1 MRDDT
6 AYVLDRTE
14 TAQRLQSCDRVRCRG
29 VAPDAD
35 WHSGLICEVTFR
47 MRRFF
52 AELKRRKV
60 YRVAIAYAV
69 AAWLVAQVVTQ
80 IFPVFEVSQW
90 ALRSMI
96 VLLIA
101 GFPIALIL
109 AWAFDITP
117 EGIKRT
123 DDIDLAQAQARR
135 AEAIPAKS
143 IAVLPFENLS
153 DDPGNAYFAEGVHD
167 DILSSLAKISDLKVI
182 SRTSVRQY
190 REGVRN
196 LREIGQALGVA
207 HILEGTVR
215 RVGNRVRVNA
225 QLINAQTDA
234 HIWAD
239 TFDRELT
246 NLFALQSELAERI
259 TAALRANL
267 SARERASIQIHPTSD
282 LVAYELFLRARDLF
296 RWSGVGDPLENGV
309 KALRLIDQAVAR
321 DPQFALAYCLG
332 SRLNDE
338 LYWFGH
344 DRSRA
349 RLNNARAA
357 ADVALRL
364 QPELGDAHLALAF
377 FHYHGYRD
385 YKRARTEIEIAQ
397 QATPNDAEIW
407 DAAGAVGRREGRWD
421 EAIANFEKARY
432 LDPRNFS
439 VISNLAETL
448 IAMRRYAEAQH
459 AIDNA
464 LLVNPNAHLFSIQR
478 ASIDLKK
485 DGDIG
490 PLRAA
495 LDAIPRDFDPG
506 GAVATVGI
514 RLNLMERDFANA
526 ARMLAGSALG
536 RFWDSGLGGTAAMI
550 DGYAFPNSWYKGL
563 VAQADGDI
571 DAAQHEFEKAE
582 RVVELD
588 LAKWPDDAKTI
599 MMLAF
604 IYAVLGRQE
613 DALREGRRAVG
624 LLPISKDAFDGP
636 ILATNLAAIYA
647 QVGERDLALEQL
659 ARLIEVPNGPTPGT
673 LRIEPEWDALRGDQ
687 RFDKIVASL
696 APK

>member
-1 MRDDT
+1 
-6 AYVLDRTE
+6 
-14 TAQRLQSCDRVRCRG
+14 
-29 VAPDAD
+29 
-35 WHSGLICEVTFR
+35 

-52 AELKRRKV
+52 SELKRRKV

-96 VLLIA
+96 VLLII

-123 DDIDLAQAQARR
+123 DHLDLTRAQARR
-135 AEAIPAKS
+135 VEAIPAKS

-153 DDPGNAYFAEGVHD
+153 DDPDNAYFADGVHD
-167 DILSSLAKISDLKVI
+167 DVLSSLSKISDLKVI

-190 REGVRN
+190 KEGVRN

-267 SARERASIQIHPTSD
+267 SVRERASMQIHPTSD
-282 LVAYELFLRARDLF
+282 LAAYELFLRARELF

-321 DPQFALAYCLG
+321 DPQFALAYSLG
-332 SRLNDE
+332 SRLNAE

-349 RLNNARAA
+349 RLDNAKAA

-364 QPELGDAHLALAF
+364 QPDLGDAHLALAF
-377 FHYHGYRD
+377 FYYYGYRD

-397 QATPNDAEIW
+397 QATPNDSEIS

-448 IAMRRYAEAQH
+448 IATRRYAEAQH

-464 LLVNPNAHLFSIQR
+464 LLVNPNAHFFSLQR

-485 DGDIG
+485 NGDTA
-490 PLRAA
+490 PLRVA
-495 LDAIPRDFDPG
+495 LDAIPRDFDPV
-506 GAVATVGI
+506 GAVTTVGI
-514 RLNLMERDFANA
+514 RLNLMERDFTKA
-526 ARMLAGSALG
+526 ARMLADSAHD
-536 RFWDSGLGGTAAMI
+536 RFWDSGLGGTAGMI
-550 DGYAFPNSWYKGL
+550 DGYVFPNSWYKGL
-563 VAQADGDI
+563 VARAEGDI
-571 DAAQHEFEKAE
+571 DTAQHAFEEAG
-582 RVVELD
+582 RVVEVD
-588 LAKWPDDAKTI
+588 LAQWPDDAKTI

-604 IYAVLGRQE
+604 IHAALGQKE

-624 LLPISKDAFDGP
+624 LLPISKDAYDGP

-659 ARLIEVPNGPTPGT
+659 ASLVEVPNGPTPGT
-673 LRIEPEWDALRGDQ
+673 LRVEPEWDSLRGDA
-687 RFDKIVASL
+687 RFEKMVASL
-696 APK
+696 TSKKR

>member
-1 MRDDT
+1 
-6 AYVLDRTE
+6 
-14 TAQRLQSCDRVRCRG
+14 
-29 VAPDAD
+29 
-35 WHSGLICEVTFR
+35 

-69 AAWLVAQVVTQ
+69 VAWLVAQVVTQ

-90 ALRSMI
+90 ALRSVI
-96 VLLIA
+96 VLLIT

-123 DDIDLAQAQARR
+123 DDIDPVQPETRR
-135 AEAIPAKS
+135 TEAIPAKS

-153 DDPGNAYFAEGVHD
+153 DDPENAYFADGVHD

-190 REGVRN
+190 KGGARN

-259 TAALRANL
+259 TEALRANL
-267 SARERASIQIHPTSD
+267 SARERASMQIHPTSD
-282 LVAYELFLRARDLF
+282 LAAYELFLRARDLF

-332 SRLNDE
+332 SRVNAE

-349 RLNNARAA
+349 RLNNAKAA

-364 QPELGDAHLALAF
+364 QPDLGDAHLALAF
-377 FHYHGYRD
+377 FHYYGDRN

-478 ASIDLKK
+478 ASIDLKR
-485 DGDIG
+485 DGDTA

-495 LDAIPRDFDPG
+495 LGVIPRDFDPG
-506 GAVATVGI
+506 GAVTTVGI
-514 RLNLMERDFANA
+514 RLSLMERDFAEA
-526 ARMLAGSALG
+526 ARMLAGSAHD
-536 RFWDSGLGGTAAMI
+536 RFWDSGFGGTAGMI

-563 VAQADGDI
+563 VAHAQGDI
-571 DAAQHEFEKAE
+571 DAAQHAFEEAG
-582 RVVELD
+582 RVVEAD
-588 LAKWPDDAKTI
+588 LARWPDDAKTI

-604 IYAVLGRQE
+604 VHVALGRKE

-624 LLPISKDAFDGP
+624 LLPISKDAYDGP

-647 QVGERDLALEQL
+647 QVGEPDLALEQL
-659 ARLIEVPNGPTPGT
+659 ATLVEVPNGPTRGT
-673 LRIEPEWDALRGDQ
+673 LRAEPEWDSLRDDP
-687 RFDKIVASL
+687 RFEKIVASL

>member
-1 MRDDT
+1 
-6 AYVLDRTE
+6 
-14 TAQRLQSCDRVRCRG
+14 
-29 VAPDAD
+29 
-35 WHSGLICEVTFR
+35 

-52 AELKRRKV
+52 SELKRRKV
-60 YRVAIAYAV
+60 YRVAIAYVV
-69 AAWLVAQVVTQ
+69 AAWVVAQVVTQ

-96 VLLIA
+96 VLLIT
-101 GFPIALIL
+101 GFPVALIL

-123 DDIDLAQAQARR
+123 DDIDPAQAQTRR
-135 AEAIPAKS
+135 TEAIPAKS

-153 DDPGNAYFAEGVHD
+153 DDPENAYFADGVHD

-190 REGVRN
+190 KEGVRN

-215 RVGNRVRVNA
+215 RAGNRVRVNA
-225 QLINAQTDA
+225 QLINAQTQA
-234 HIWAD
+234 HVWAD

-259 TAALRANL
+259 TEALRANL
-267 SARERASIQIHPTSD
+267 SARERASMQIHPTSD
-282 LVAYELFLRARDLF
+282 LAAYELFLRARELF
-296 RWSGVGDPLENGV
+296 RWSGVGDPVENGE

-332 SRLNDE
+332 SRVNAE

-344 DRSRA
+344 DLSRA
-349 RLNNARAA
+349 RLDNAKAA

-364 QPELGDAHLALAF
+364 QPGLGDAHLALAF
-377 FHYHGYRD
+377 FYYYGYYD

-397 QATPNDAEIW
+397 QATPNDAEVW
-407 DAAGAVGRREGRWD
+407 DAAGAISRREGRWD
-421 EAIANFEKARY
+421 EAVANFEKARY
-432 LDPRNFS
+432 LDPRNLS
-439 VISNLAETL
+439 VIWNLAETL
-448 IAMRRYAEAQH
+448 IAMGRYAEAEH

-464 LLVNPNAHLFSIQR
+464 LLVNPNAHLFSLAR
-478 ASIDLKK
+478 ASIELKK
-485 DGDIG
+485 SGETA

-495 LDAIPRDFDPG
+495 LGAIPRDFDPG

-514 RLNLMERDFANA
+514 RLSLMERDFTEA
-526 ARMLAGSALG
+526 ARILAGSSHDRLI
-536 RFWDSGLGGTAAMI
+536 DSGFGGTASMI
-550 DGYAFPNSWYKGL
+550 DRYTFPKSCTEGL
-563 VAQADGDI
+563 VARGHGNI
-571 DAAQHEFEKAE
+571 DTAQHAFEQAG
-582 RVVELD
+582 RVIEAD
-588 LAKWPDDAKTI
+588 LAQWPDDVKAM

-604 IYAVLGRQE
+604 IHVALGRKG

-624 LLPISKDAFDGP
+624 LLPISKDAYDGP

-659 ARLIEVPNGPTPGT
+659 ATLVEVPNGPTRGT
-673 LRIEPEWDALRGDQ
+673 LRAEPEWDSLRGDA
-687 RFDKIVASL
+687 RFEKMVASL
-696 APK
+696 AREKR

>member
-1 MRDDT
+1 
-6 AYVLDRTE
+6 
-14 TAQRLQSCDRVRCRG
+14 
-29 VAPDAD
+29 
-35 WHSGLICEVTFR
+35 

-52 AELKRRKV
+52 SELKRRKV

-96 VLLIA
+96 VLLIT

-123 DDIDLAQAQARR
+123 DDVDLAQAQARR
-135 AEAIPAKS
+135 VEAIPAKS

-153 DDPGNAYFAEGVHD
+153 DDRENAYFADGVHD

-190 REGVRN
+190 KEGARN
-196 LREIGQALGVA
+196 LREIGQTLGVA

-215 RVGNRVRVNA
+215 RAGNRVRVNA

-267 SARERASIQIHPTSD
+267 SAHERASMRIHPTSD
-282 LVAYELFLRARDLF
+282 LAAYELFLRARDLF
-296 RWSGVGDPLENGV
+296 HWSGLGDPLENGE

-332 SRLNDE
+332 SRLNAE

-349 RLNNARAA
+349 RLNNAKAA

-364 QPELGDAHLALAF
+364 QPDLGDAHLALAF
-377 FHYHGYRD
+377 FHYYGYRD
-385 YKRARTEIEIAQ
+385 YKRARSEIEIAQ
-397 QATPNDAEIW
+397 EATPNDAEIW
-407 DAAGAVGRREGRWD
+407 DGAGALGRREGRWD

-439 VISNLAETL
+439 VIWNLAETL

-464 LLVNPNAHLFSIQR
+464 LLVNPNAHLFSIAR

-485 DGDIG
+485 SGDTA

-495 LDAIPRDFDPG
+495 LGVIPGDFDPG

-514 RLNLMERDFANA
+514 RLSLMEGDFAEA
-526 ARMLAGSALG
+526 ARILAASAHD
-536 RFWDSGLGGTAAMI
+536 RFTDSGFGGTAGMI
-550 DGYAFPNSWYKGL
+550 DGYTFPKTWYEGL
-563 VAQADGDI
+563 VARAHGNI
-571 DAAQHEFEKAE
+571 DKAQHAFEEAR
-582 RVVELD
+582 RVVEVD
-588 LAKWPDDAKTI
+588 LAQWPDDMKAV

-604 IYAVLGRQE
+604 IHAALGRKE
-613 DALREGRRAVG
+613 DALREGRRAVE
-624 LLPISKDAFDGP
+624 LLPISKDAYDGP

-647 QVGERDLALEQL
+647 QVGERDFALEQL
-659 ARLIEVPNGPTPGT
+659 ATLIEVPNGPTPGT
-673 LRIEPEWDALRGDQ
+673 LRAEPEWDALRGDP
-687 RFDKIVASL
+687 RFEKIVASL
-696 APK
+696 APNNSKQ

>member
-1 MRDDT
+1 MR
-6 AYVLDRTE
+6 
-14 TAQRLQSCDRVRCRG
+14 G
-29 VAPDAD
+29 
-35 WHSGLICEVTFR
+35 
-47 MRRFF
+47 FF
-52 AELKRRKV
+52 SELKRRKV

-96 VLLIA
+96 VLLIT

-123 DDIDLAQAQARR
+123 DDVDLAQAQTRR
-135 AEAIPAKS
+135 VEAIPAKS

-153 DDPGNAYFAEGVHD
+153 DDPENAYFADGVHD

-190 REGVRN
+190 KEGARN

-215 RVGNRVRVNA
+215 RAGNRVRVNA

-267 SARERASIQIHPTSD
+267 SAHERASMRIHPTSD
-282 LVAYELFLRARDLF
+282 LAAYELFLRARDLF
-296 RWSGVGDPLENGV
+296 HWSGVGDPLENGE

-332 SRLNDE
+332 SRLNAE

-349 RLNNARAA
+349 RLNNAKAA

-364 QPELGDAHLALAF
+364 QPDLGDAHLALAF
-377 FHYHGYRD
+377 FYYYGYRD

-407 DAAGAVGRREGRWD
+407 DGAGAVGRREGRWN

-448 IAMRRYAEAQH
+448 IAMRRYSEAQH
-459 AIDNA
+459 AVDNA
-464 LLVNPNAHLFSIQR
+464 LLVDPNAHLFSIAR

-485 DGDIG
+485 NGDTA

-495 LDAIPRDFDPG
+495 LGVIPGDFDPG
-506 GAVATVGI
+506 GTVTTVGI
-514 RLNLMERDFANA
+514 RLSLMERDFAEA
-526 ARMLAGSALG
+526 ARILAASAHD
-536 RFWDSGLGGTAAMI
+536 RFTDSGFGGTAGMI
-550 DGYAFPNSWYKGL
+550 DGYTFPKTWYEGL
-563 VAQADGDI
+563 VARAHGNVDTAQ
-571 DAAQHEFEKAE
+571 DAFEEAR
-582 RVVELD
+582 RVVEVD
-588 LAKWPDDAKTI
+588 LAQWPDDMKAI

-604 IYAVLGRQE
+604 IHAALGRKE
-613 DALREGRRAVG
+613 DALREGRRAVE
-624 LLPISKDAFDGP
+624 LLPISKDAYDGP

-647 QVGERDLALEQL
+647 QVGKRDLALEQL
-659 ARLIEVPNGPTPGT
+659 ATLIEVPNGPTPGT
-673 LRIEPEWDALRGDQ
+673 LRAEPEWDALRGDP
-687 RFDKIVASL
+687 RFEKIVASL

>member
-1 MRDDT
+1 MR
-6 AYVLDRTE
+6 
-14 TAQRLQSCDRVRCRG
+14 G
-29 VAPDAD
+29 
-35 WHSGLICEVTFR
+35 
-47 MRRFF
+47 FF
-52 AELKRRKV
+52 SELKRRKV

-90 ALRSMI
+90 ALRLMI
-96 VLLIA
+96 VLLIT

-117 EGIKRT
+117 QGIKRT
-123 DDIDLAQAQARR
+123 DDVDLAQAQARR
-135 AEAIPAKS
+135 VEAIPAKS

-153 DDPGNAYFAEGVHD
+153 DDPENAYFADGVHD

-190 REGVRN
+190 KEGARN

-215 RVGNRVRVNA
+215 RAGNRVRVNA
-225 QLINAQTDA
+225 QLINAHTDA
-234 HIWAD
+234 QIWAD

-246 NLFALQSELAERI
+246 NLFAMQSELAERI

-267 SARERASIQIHPTSD
+267 SAHERASMRIHPTND
-282 LVAYELFLRARDLF
+282 LAAYELFLRARDLF
-296 RWSGVGDPLENGV
+296 HWSGLGDPLENGE

-332 SRLNDE
+332 SRLNAE

-349 RLNNARAA
+349 RLNNAKAA

-364 QPELGDAHLALAF
+364 QPDLGDAHLALAF
-377 FHYHGYRD
+377 FHYYGYRD
-385 YKRARTEIEIAQ
+385 YKRARAEIEIAQ

-407 DAAGAVGRREGRWD
+407 EGGGAVGRREGRWD

-439 VISNLAETL
+439 VISDLAETL

-464 LLVNPNAHLFSIQR
+464 LLVNPNAHLFSIAR

-485 DGDIG
+485 SGDPA
-490 PLRAA
+490 PLRAV
-495 LDAIPRDFDPG
+495 LRAIPRDFDPG
-506 GAVATVGI
+506 GTVATVGI
-514 RLNLMERDFANA
+514 RLSLMEGDFAEA
-526 ARMLAGSALG
+526 ARILAASAHN
-536 RFWDSGLGGTAAMI
+536 RFTDSGFGGTASMI
-550 DGYAFPNSWYKGL
+550 DGYTFPKTWYEGL
-563 VAQADGDI
+563 VARAHGNI
-571 DAAQHEFEKAE
+571 DKAQHAFEEAR
-582 RVVELD
+582 RVVEAD
-588 LAKWPDDAKTI
+588 LAQWPDDMKAI

-604 IYAVLGRQE
+604 IHAALGRKE
-613 DALREGRRAVG
+613 DALREGRRAVE
-624 LLPISKDAFDGP
+624 LLPISKDAYDGP

-647 QVGERDLALEQL
+647 QVGKRDLALEQL
-659 ARLIEVPNGPTPGT
+659 ATLIEVPNGPTPGT
-673 LRIEPEWDALRGDQ
+673 LRAEPEWDALRDDP
-687 RFDKIVASL
+687 RFEKIVASL
-696 APK
+696 APNNSKQ

>member
-1 MRDDT
+1 MR
-6 AYVLDRTE
+6 
-14 TAQRLQSCDRVRCRG
+14 G
-29 VAPDAD
+29 
-35 WHSGLICEVTFR
+35 
-47 MRRFF
+47 FF
-52 AELKRRKV
+52 SELKRRKV

-96 VLLIA
+96 VLLIT

-123 DDIDLAQAQARR
+123 DDVDLSQAQARR
-135 AEAIPAKS
+135 TEAIPAKS

-153 DDPGNAYFAEGVHD
+153 DDPENAYFADGMHD

-190 REGVRN
+190 KEGARN

-267 SARERASIQIHPTSD
+267 SARERASMQIHPTSD
-282 LVAYELFLRARDLF
+282 LAAYELFLRARDLF

-332 SRLNDE
+332 SRVNAE

-349 RLNNARAA
+349 RLNNAKAA

-364 QPELGDAHLALAF
+364 QPHLGDAHLALAF
-377 FHYHGYRD
+377 FHYYGDRD
-385 YKRARTEIEIAQ
+385 YKGARTEIEIAQ

-459 AIDNA
+459 VIDNA
-464 LLVNPNAHLFSIQR
+464 LLINPNAHLFSIQR
-478 ASIDLKK
+478 ASIDLKNK
-485 DGDIG
+485 GDTA

-495 LDAIPRDFDPG
+495 LDAIPGDFDPG
-506 GAVATVGI
+506 GAVTTVGI
-514 RLNLMERDFANA
+514 RLNLMKRDFAKA
-526 ARMLAGSALG
+526 SRMLVGSAHD
-536 RFWDSGLGGTAAMI
+536 RFWDSGLGGTAGMI

-563 VAQADGDI
+563 VARAQGDI
-571 DAAQHEFEKAE
+571 DTAQHAFEEAG

-588 LAKWPDDAKTI
+588 LSRWPDDAKTI

-604 IYAVLGRQE
+604 VHVALGRKE
-613 DALREGRRAVG
+613 DALREGRRAVE
-624 LLPISKDAFDGP
+624 LLPISKDAYDGP

-647 QVGERDLALEQL
+647 QVGKPDLALEQL
-659 ARLIEVPNGPTPGT
+659 AMLVEVPNGPTLGT
-673 LRIEPEWDALRGDQ
+673 LRAEPEWDSLRGDA
-687 RFDKIVASL
+687 RFEKIVASL
-696 APK
+696 ASKKR

>member
-1 MRDDT
+1 
-6 AYVLDRTE
+6 
-14 TAQRLQSCDRVRCRG
+14 
-29 VAPDAD
+29 
-35 WHSGLICEVTFR
+35 

-52 AELKRRKV
+52 SELKRRKV

-123 DDIDLAQAQARR
+123 DDVDLAQTQTRR

-153 DDPGNAYFAEGVHD
+153 DDPENAYFADGVHD

-190 REGVRN
+190 KEGARN

-215 RVGNRVRVNA
+215 RSGNRVRVNA

-234 HIWAD
+234 HIWSD

-267 SARERASIQIHPTSD
+267 SARERASMQIHPTSD
-282 LVAYELFLRARDLF
+282 LAAYELFLRARDLF
-296 RWSGVGDPLENGV
+296 RWSGVGDPLENGE

-332 SRLNDE
+332 SRLNAE

-349 RLNNARAA
+349 RLNNAKVA

-364 QPELGDAHLALAF
+364 QPDLGDAHLALAF
-377 FHYHGYRD
+377 FHYYGYRD
-385 YKRARTEIEIAQ
+385 YKRAQTEIEIAQ
-397 QATPNDAEIW
+397 RATPNDAEVW
-407 DAAGAVGRREGRWD
+407 DGSGAIDRRDGRWN

-464 LLVNPNAHLFSIQR
+464 LLVNPNAHLFSIER

-485 DGDIG
+485 SGDTA

-495 LDAIPRDFDPG
+495 LHAIPRDFDPG
-506 GAVATVGI
+506 GAVTTVGI
-514 RLNLMERDFANA
+514 RLSLMERDFAEA
-526 ARMLAGSALG
+526 ARQLAASPYDRLT
-536 RFWDSGLGGTAAMI
+536 DSGFGGTAGMI
-550 DGYAFPNSWYKGL
+550 DGYTFPNSWYEGL
-563 VAQADGDI
+563 IARAHGNFDT
-571 DAAQHEFEKAE
+571 AQHAFEEAG
-582 RVVELD
+582 RVVEVD
-588 LAKWPDDAKTI
+588 LAQWPDDVKTI
-599 MMLAF
+599 MMLAL
-604 IYAVLGRQE
+604 IHAALGRKE
-613 DALREGRRAVG
+613 DALREGRRAVE
-624 LLPISKDAFDGP
+624 LLPISKDAYDGP
-636 ILATNLAAIYA
+636 ILATNLAVIYA
-647 QVGERDLALEQL
+647 QVGERDLALDQL
-659 ARLIEVPNGPTPGT
+659 ATFAEVPNGPTPGT
-673 LRIEPEWDALRGDQ
+673 LRVEPEWDSLRGDP
-687 RFDKIVASL
+687 RFEKIVASL

>member
-1 MRDDT
+1 
-6 AYVLDRTE
+6 
-14 TAQRLQSCDRVRCRG
+14 
-29 VAPDAD
+29 
-35 WHSGLICEVTFR
+35 

-52 AELKRRKV
+52 SELKRRKV
-60 YRVAIAYAV
+60 YRVAIAYVV

-96 VLLIA
+96 VLLIT

-123 DDIDLAQAQARR
+123 DDVDPAQAHAPR
-135 AEAIPAKS
+135 AEPIPAKS

-153 DDPGNAYFAEGVHD
+153 DDPENAYFADGVHD

-190 REGVRN
+190 KEGARN

-207 HILEGTVR
+207 HVLEGTVR
-215 RVGNRVRVNA
+215 RAGNRVRVNA

-259 TAALRANL
+259 TEALRANL
-267 SARERASIQIHPTSD
+267 SARERASMQIHPTSD

-296 RWSGVGDPLENGV
+296 RWSGVGDPVENGE

-332 SRLNDE
+332 SRLNAE

-349 RLNNARAA
+349 RLNNAKTA

-364 QPELGDAHLALAF
+364 QPDLGDAHLALAF
-377 FHYHGYRD
+377 FHYYGYRD
-385 YKRARTEIEIAQ
+385 YRRARTEIEIAQ
-397 QATPNDAEIW
+397 RATPNDAEIW
-407 DAAGAVGRREGRWD
+407 DGAGAVGRREGQWD

-432 LDPRNFS
+432 LDPRNLS
-439 VISNLAETL
+439 VIWNLAETL

-459 AIDNA
+459 AVDNA
-464 LLVNPNAHLFSIQR
+464 LLVNPNAHLFSIAR

-485 DGDIG
+485 HGDTA

-495 LDAIPRDFDPG
+495 LGVIPGDFDPG
-506 GAVATVGI
+506 GAVTTVGI
-514 RLNLMERDFANA
+514 RLSLIERDFAEA
-526 ARMLAGSALG
+526 ARILAASAHN
-536 RFWDSGLGGTAAMI
+536 RFTDSGFGGMAGMI
-550 DGYAFPNSWYKGL
+550 DGYTFPKSWYEGL
-563 VAQADGDI
+563 VARANGNVDT
-571 DAAQHEFEKAE
+571 AQHAFEEAK
-582 RVVELD
+582 RVVEAD
-588 LAKWPDDAKTI
+588 LAQWPDDMKA
-599 MMLAF
+599 MMMSALIHA
-604 IYAVLGRQE
+604 ALGRKE
-613 DALREGRRAVG
+613 DALREGRRAVE
-624 LLPISKDAFDGP
+624 LLPISKDAYDGP

-647 QVGERDLALEQL
+647 HVGEHDLALEQL
-659 ARLIEVPNGPTPGT
+659 ATLVEVPNGPTPGT
-673 LRIEPEWDALRGDQ
+673 LRVEPEWDPLRGDP
-687 RFDKIVASL
+687 RFDKIITAL
-696 APK
+696 APKTAGE

>member
-1 MRDDT
+1 
-6 AYVLDRTE
+6 
-14 TAQRLQSCDRVRCRG
+14 
-29 VAPDAD
+29 
-35 WHSGLICEVTFR
+35 

-52 AELKRRKV
+52 SELQRRKV

-69 AAWLVAQVVTQ
+69 AAWLAAQVVTQ
-80 IFPVFEVSQW
+80 IFPVFEVSPW

-123 DDIDLAQAQARR
+123 DDVDPAQAQTPSA
-135 AEAIPAKS
+135 AAIPAKS

-153 DDPGNAYFAEGVHD
+153 DDPENAYFADGVHD

-190 REGVRN
+190 KEGARN
-196 LREIGQALGVA
+196 LREIAQALGVA

-215 RVGNRVRVNA
+215 RAGNRVRVNA
-225 QLINAQTDA
+225 ELINAQTDA

-259 TAALRANL
+259 TEALRANL
-267 SARERASIQIHPTSD
+267 SARERASMQIHPTND
-282 LVAYELFLRARDLF
+282 LAAYELFLRARDLF
-296 RWSGVGDPLENGV
+296 RWSGVGDPVENGE

-332 SRLNDE
+332 SRLNAE

-344 DRSRA
+344 QSRA
-349 RLNNARAA
+349 RLTNAKAA

-364 QPELGDAHLALAF
+364 QPDLGDAHLALAF
-377 FHYHGYRD
+377 FHYYGYRD

-397 QATPNDAEIW
+397 RATPNDAEVW
-407 DAAGAVGRREGRWD
+407 DGAGAVGRREGRWD

-464 LLVNPNAHLFSIQR
+464 LLVNPNAHLFSIAR
-478 ASIDLKK
+478 ASIDLRKS
-485 DGDIG
+485 GNTA

-495 LDAIPRDFDPG
+495 LRAIPRDFDPG

-514 RLNLMERDFANA
+514 RLSLMESDSAQA
-526 ARMLAGSALG
+526 ARILAASAHERLT
-536 RFWDSGLGGTAAMI
+536 DSGYGGTAVMI
-550 DGYAFPNSWYKGL
+550 DGYTFPNGWYEGL
-563 VAQADGDI
+563 VARANGNI
-571 DAAQHEFEKAE
+571 DTAQHAFEEAG
-582 RVVELD
+582 RVVEVD
-588 LAKWPDDAKTI
+588 LAQWPEDVKAI
-599 MMLAF
+599 MMLAL
-604 IYAVLGRQE
+604 IHAALGRKE
-613 DALREGRRAVG
+613 DALRGGRRAIE
-624 LLPISKDAFDGP
+624 LLPISKDAYDGP
-636 ILATNLAAIYA
+636 LLATNLAAIYA

-659 ARLIEVPNGPTPGT
+659 ATLVEVPNGPTPGT
-673 LRIEPEWDALRGDQ
+673 LRVEPEWNPLRGDP
-687 RFDKIVASL
+687 RFQELCKGKQS
-696 APK
+696 